1 MTAAADSSKEPPTG
15 SDASPTS
22 APGAEPTP
30 TATTESNDGAD
41 ATDLST
47 AAADQDADSAA
58 RDGSGHLPT
67 VEDAEPGV
75 TPDESRDGGT
85 AVDEADGGAAN
96 TDPSAA
102 LADLEGP
109 QGDPEERRLD
119 QLAPVDTSTLDAVD
133 DAIDEAKAAAAQL
146 RRAQGEEGPGHD
158 ETPDDPNPPGA

>member
-1 MTAAADSSKEPPTG
+1 M

-22 APGAEPTP
+22 APTPEPTP

-41 ATDLST
+41 AEPDLST
-47 AAADQDADSAA
+47 AAADRHPDSAG
-58 RDGSGHLPT
+58 DGDPP
-67 VEDAEPGV
+67 A
-75 TPDESRDGGT
+75 
-85 AVDEADGGAAN
+85 
-96 TDPSAA
+96 DPSAA

-119 QLAPVDTSTLDAVD
+119 QLAPVDTSALDAVD
-133 DAIDEAKAAAAQL
+133 DAIDEAKAAATQL